1 MKRYLPAAFALLF
14 LFVFVFSLAAT
25 ATPDVEARSCKCLGC
40 CMIPAN
46 AHCSAEYGQ
55 IYACGSVTCSCH
67 NYLYC
72 MPSPCKFW
80 CKVCF

>member
-1 MKRYLPAAFALLF
+1 MRRYLPMTFALLF
-14 LFVFVFSLAAT
+14 LFVFVFGMSANFHSAVS
-25 ATPDVEARSCKCLGC
+25 AVSGGKCFAC
-40 CMIPAN
+40 CVVPADEN
-46 AHCSAEYGQ
+46 CSAEYGQ
-55 IYACGSVTCSCH
+55 LYRNRCSCK